1 MRNVMATS
9 SGVTAVWWWG
19 TALVV
24 ALILC
29 GRMSFYGIE
38 GAAYEVAGVRA
49 LKHGLVAQ
57 W

>member
-1 MRNVMATS
+1 MATS